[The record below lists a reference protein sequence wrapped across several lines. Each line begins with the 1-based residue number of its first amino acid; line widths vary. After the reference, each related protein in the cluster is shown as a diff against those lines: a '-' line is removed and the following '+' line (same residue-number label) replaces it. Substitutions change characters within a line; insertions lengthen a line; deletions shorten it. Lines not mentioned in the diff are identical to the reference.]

1 MTKIIEM
8 QIKIARRLTPEEILE
23 MEKQIESS
31 IDFDIR
37 RIEIKSNED
46 IKKKWPIYTK
56 WASLHYAYKA
66 YEEEGENYYICEEN
80 FTLPLKELLK
90 ILTEKKIQ
98 LINEIAKG
106 VESISDLA
114 RKVKRDVTNVYRD
127 LKVLEKLKI
136 IKLEKAGKNVI
147 PKIVAEKITVELI

>member
-1 MTKIIEM
+1 MIKIIEM

-66 YEEEGENYYICEEN
+66 YEEEGENYYIYEEN

-147 PKIVAEKITVELI
+147 PKIVAEKITIELI